1 MTADDVTGEAEPS
14 KVRVMETRENESTKE
29 RTILLTIESSN
40 NSQVRGHKNVR
51 LGQWLNKN
59 VMLGQSF

>member
-1 MTADDVTGEAEPS
+1 MTTDDVTGEAEPS

-40 NSQVRGHKNVR
+40 NSQVRGYKNVR
-51 LGQWLNKN
+51 LGQWL
-59 VMLGQSF
+59 